1 MQPTPPETS
10 ASATAVW
17 AGAIASALLGAWIVF
32 DANPGINWGL
42 WVASASLS
50 VVIARRFSRLPVEK
64 PTLILL
70 GWATLLAFAPSI
82 TASVSIRALVFLS
95 AGMLLGLAVIV
106 IGGILLLTAIDM
118 IRLEV
123 VRTIMA
129 SQEGAAGIFHLLVS
143 WTFGILKAAIIVMV
157 ISSWLPI
164 SPYSKWVS
172 WSYRLS
178 TPILAP
184 LRRVVPNLGG
194 LDITPILAYILLN
207 IIEAFLYRLM

>member
-1 MQPTPPETS
+1 METFL
-10 ASATAVW
+10 
-17 AGAIASALLGAWIVF
+17 AGADALILVLRTALLSIAIAFGAICLLDWAVRTRKISPFNAVARF
-32 DANPGINWGL
+32 CRSTVDPIIAPIERRVVRAGGTPAAAPL
-42 WVASASLS
+42 WA
-50 VVIARRFSRLPVEK
+50 
-64 PTLILL
+64 
-70 GWATLLAFAPSI
+70 
-82 TASVSIRALVFLS
+82 
-95 AGMLLGLAVIV
+95 LAVIV

-143 WTFGILKAAIIVMV
+143 WTFTILKAAIVVMV

-184 LRRVVPNLGG
+184 LRRIVPNLGG

-207 IIEAFLYRLM
+207 VIESFLYRLM